1 MSPEVEIARGAAR
14 DRDRQTDNASQLCRL
29 NGETPMTTPI
39 QLVFDT
45 ADPDREARFWAEAL
59 GYRIEPPPEGFDSWP
74 SFLRE
79 QGIPEDR
86 WNDASAIVDP
96 DGKAPR
102 IYFQRVPEGKSAK
115 NRMHMDLNVSGG
127 REVPLDD
134 RKQRVDAEVARLK
147 SLGAT
152 DKRGAIERDGE
163 YWVRMNDPEGNEFC
177 VQ

>member
-1 MSPEVEIARGAAR
+1 MSPEVEIARRVAQGHY
-14 DRDRQTDNASQLCRL
+14 RQSDNESRTADSM
-29 NGETPMTTPI
+29 EKAMPTPI
-39 QLVFDT
+39 QLVFDA

-59 GYRIEPPPEGFDSWP
+59 GYRIQPPPEGFDSWP

-102 IYFQRVPEGKSAK
+102 IYFQRVPEGKRAK

-134 RKQRVDAEVARLK
+134 RRLRVDTEVARLK

-152 DKRGAIERDGE
+152 DERGAIERDGE

>member
-1 MSPEVEIARGAAR
+1 MLMS
-14 DRDRQTDNASQLCRL
+14 
-29 NGETPMTTPI
+29 TPI

-45 ADPDREARFWAEAL
+45 AEPDRAARFWAEAL
-59 GYRIEPPPEGFDSWP
+59 GYRMQPPPDGFESWE
-74 SFLRE
+74 SFLRARGVPAE
-79 QGIPEDR
+79 H

-96 DGKAPR
+96 DGKGPR

-127 REVPLDD
+127 PGVALDE
-134 RKQRVDAEVARLK
+134 RKQRIGAVVARLLT
-147 SLGAT
+147 LGAT
-152 DKRGAIERDGE
+152 GERGAMERDGE